1 MPFIFWSESKL
12 TSCPRHSQG
21 SETTASLLAWTAKIL
36 TNAPTEQSKLRSA
49 LRAHFATPGT
59 PSPADILGADI
70 PYLDA
75 SIEELIRVANI
86 VPDLVRE
93 TAHDTELL
101 GHVIPKGTTVV
112 SSLYVGH
119 KPFPADIV
127 PDEVRSESSRNN
139 KGGFKG
145 FWQDDIDQYHPER
158 WLMDDGTF
166 DPKALPRLAFS
177 TGPRP
182 CSGKSPFISR

>member
-1 MPFIFWSESKL
+1 MEHLKTD
-12 TSCPRHSQG
+12 TSSRCFQG

-36 TNAPTEQSKLRSA
+36 TNAPTEQSKLRAA
-49 LRAHFATPGT
+49 LGAHFPTPGT
-59 PSPADILGADI
+59 PAPGDILAADI

-75 SIEELIRVANI
+75 SIEELVRIANV

-93 TAHDTELL
+93 TPHETELL

-119 KPFPADIV
+119 KPFPADVV
-127 PDEVRSESSRNN
+127 PNEVRSESSRSN
-139 KGGFKG
+139 KGGFKS
-145 FWQDDIDQYHPER
+145 FWQDDVDQYHPER
-158 WLMDDGTF
+158 WLLDDGTF

-182 CSGKSPFISR
+182 CSGKCPAMIP